1 MKEKEDI
8 LEKALEALKNEQI
21 PSGPSQELMSETAV
35 KLARQAEKA
44 EVNEPIR
51 LIERLKAIRSFSKVA
66 AAAVL
71 LILSGYAAGRL
82 SGPQPPDIEQLRA
95 AIEPS
100 IRQNLLDE
108 INHNMLTSLEKGYT
122 QIKDELGRQYR
133 QDLDRTAMQTLA
145 ASNTVTNQLLAKL
158 IESINDSQLQERRLV
173 AAALERI
180 ESNRLRDRSQ
190 LSSAVAALAVQTE
203 DELIR
208 TKKDVAHALSYA
220 LPESAAPFESDDP
233 NNSDERNEK

>member
-1 MKEKEDI
+1 MKENEDI

-21 PSGPSQELMSETAV
+21 PTGPSRELMAETAT
-35 KLARQAEKA
+35 KLAGQAETA
-44 EVNEPIR
+44 QANEPIR
-51 LIERLKAIRSFSKVA
+51 LIERLKAFRSFSKVA

-71 LILSGYAAGRL
+71 LILAGYAAGRL
-82 SGPQPPDIEQLRA
+82 SGPQPPNIEQLRT

-108 INHNMLTSLEKGYT
+108 INRNMLASLEKGYT
-122 QIKDELGRQYR
+122 QIKDELSRQYR

-145 ASNTVTNQLLAKL
+145 ASNTVTNQLLANL
-158 IESINDSQLQERRLV
+158 IESIKDSQLQERQLV
-173 AAALERI
+173 AAALDQI

-208 TKKDVAHALSYA
+208 TKKDVAQALSYA
-220 LPESAAPFESDDP
+220 LPESSVPFELNNPD
-233 NNSDERNEK
+233 NSDERNE

>member
-1 MKEKEDI
+1 MEKNEEI
-8 LEKALEALKNEQI
+8 FEKALEALRNEQI
-21 PSGPSQELMSETAV
+21 PSGPSKELAADTAA
-35 KLARQAEKA
+35 KLAEAAGGTENAETRM
-44 EVNEPIR
+44 IR
-51 LIERLKAIRSFSKVA
+51 LLPVRNLARIA

-71 LILSGYAAGRL
+71 LILAGYAAGRL

-100 IRQNLLDE
+100 IRQDLLDE
-108 INHNMLTSLEKGYT
+108 INSNMLASLEKGYT
-122 QIKDELGRQYR
+122 QIKDELSRQYR

-145 ASNTVTNQLLAKL
+145 ASNTVTNQLLTKL
-158 IESINDSQLQERRLV
+158 IDSIKDSQLQERRLV
-173 AAALERI
+173 AAALEQI

-208 TKKDVAHALSYA
+208 TKKDVAQALSYA
-220 LPESAAPFESDDP
+220 VPESAIPLELENP
-233 NNSDERNEK
+233 HNPDERNEK

>member
-1 MKEKEDI
+1 MEKNEEI
-8 LEKALEALKNEQI
+8 FEKALEALRNEQI
-21 PSGPSQELMSETAV
+21 PPGPSKELAADTAA
-35 KLARQAEKA
+35 KLAEAAGNTENAETRL
-44 EVNEPIR
+44 IR
-51 LIERLKAIRSFSKVA
+51 LRPVRNLAKIA

-71 LILSGYAAGRL
+71 LILAGYAAGRI

-100 IRQNLLDE
+100 IRQDLLDE
-108 INHNMLTSLEKGYT
+108 INSNMLASLEKGYT

-145 ASNTVTNQLLAKL
+145 ASNTATNQLLAKL
-158 IESINDSQLQERRLV
+158 IDSIKDSQLQERRLV
-173 AAALERI
+173 AAALEQI

-208 TKKDVAHALSYA
+208 TKKDVAQALSYA
-220 LPESAAPFESDDP
+220 VPESAIPLELENP
-233 NNSDERNEK
+233 NNPDERNEK